1 MSNYAYEAVDAT
13 GLKLQGS
20 LDVTSQS
27 EALRRIKEMG
37 LFPTRVAERRRAP
50 LSRLASKPKPRQSLA
65 SLSFTI
71 PILGGR
77 VKPRAITVFTR
88 QLATLADAGMPLLRG
103 LRILEQQETN
113 RTLKRIIGEVSEAIE
128 GGSALSEALAAHP
141 RVFNRL
147 YINMVKAGELGGAL
161 ELTLRRLAE
170 FMEKAQKIKGKVKS
184 AMYYPV
190 AVMSVAVGILIL
202 MMLFI
207 VPKFQ
212 QVFEGLMDGEAL
224 PPFTTLILRI
234 SEIFRH
240 HALWTAIAVA
250 ALAFGL
256 TAGLRTKWGR
266 WVFDLFKLR
275 MPILGSVFRQ
285 AAISRFART
294 LGTLLG
300 SGVPVLQALTIVKET
315 AANVV
320 VGNVVA
326 RVHEGVKE
334 GEAITTPLRASGVF
348 PPLITGM
355 VDVGEQTGAL
365 PEMLLKIA
373 DNCDDDVDNAVNS
386 MTSLLEPI
394 LILFLAVVVGSIVVA
409 MFLPILTIIN
419 HGIGTGPND
428 PDN

>member
-1 MSNYAYEAVDAT
+1 MSSYAYEAVDAS

-65 SLSFTI
+65 SLSSTI

-77 VKPRAITVFTR
+77 VKPRAITGFTR

-103 LRILEQQETN
+103 LRILEQQETHG
-113 RTLKRIIGEVSEAIE
+113 TLKRIIGEVSEAIE

-170 FMEKAQKIKGKVKS
+170 FQEKAQKIKGKVKS

-190 AVMSVAVGILIL
+190 AVMSVAIGILIL

-207 VPKFQ
+207 VPRFQ
-212 QVFEGLMDGEAL
+212 QVFQGLLDGAAL
-224 PPFTTLILRI
+224 PAFTSFILRI
-234 SEIFRH
+234 SETVRH
-240 HALWTAIAVA
+240 NVLWAAITVSVLGLG
-250 ALAFGL
+250 LA
-256 TAGLRTKWGR
+256 TGLRTTWGR
-266 WVFDLFKLR
+266 WVFDQFKLR
-275 MPILGSVFRQ
+275 MPILGAVFRK

-300 SGVPVLQALTIVKET
+300 SGVPVLQALAIVKET

-320 VGNVVA
+320 VGNAVE

-334 GEAITTPLRASGVF
+334 GESITARLRASNVF
-348 PPLITGM
+348 PPLIIGM

-365 PEMLLKIA
+365 PDMLLKIA

-394 LILFLAVVVGSIVVA
+394 LILFLAVVVGSIVIA
-409 MFLPILTIIN
+409 MFLPILVIIN
-419 HGIGTGPND
+419 RGVGAGPAEGD
-428 PDN
+428 G